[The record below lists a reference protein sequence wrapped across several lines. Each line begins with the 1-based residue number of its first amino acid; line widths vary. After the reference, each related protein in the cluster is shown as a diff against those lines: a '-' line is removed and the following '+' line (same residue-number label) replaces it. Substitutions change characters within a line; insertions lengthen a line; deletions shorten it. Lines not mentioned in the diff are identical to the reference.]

1 MKVDIYNKDGK
12 PSGSQIEL
20 PADVFEIEPNEHVI
34 WLSVKAYLAHQRQ
47 GTSKTK
53 NRWEVSGGGRKPWKQ
68 KGRGTARSG
77 SNRSPVWVGGGNVH
91 GPMPRTYDMKLTKQ
105 MRQLARRSA
114 LSMKLKDGSIRIVED
129 FTFDAIKTKS
139 VVDVLKAFDAEDK
152 KMLLLTPESNQI
164 LWKSGRNIPTV
175 SVKVADKAST
185 YDILNNKMLMIQK
198 SAIEKIVGTF
208 EGKAA

>member
-12 PSGSQIEL
+12 PSGNQIEL
-20 PADVFEIEPNEHVI
+20 PADIFELQPNEHAV

-77 SNRSPVWVGGGNVH
+77 SNRSPIWVGGGNIH
-91 GPMPRTYDMKLTKQ
+91 GPKPRTYDMKMPKQ

-114 LSMKLKDGSIRIVED
+114 FSMKLQAGQIRVVED

-139 VVDVLKAFDAEDK
+139 MVAVTKAFDTEDK
-152 KMLLLTPESNQI
+152 KVLLLTPESNLT
-164 LWKSGRNIPTV
+164 LWKSGRNIPNFF
-175 SVKVADKAST
+175 VKIAEKAST
-185 YDILNNKMLMIQK
+185 YDILNNKMLLIQQ
-198 SAIEKIVGTF
+198 SAIVKIVNTF
-208 EGKAA
+208 TGKAA